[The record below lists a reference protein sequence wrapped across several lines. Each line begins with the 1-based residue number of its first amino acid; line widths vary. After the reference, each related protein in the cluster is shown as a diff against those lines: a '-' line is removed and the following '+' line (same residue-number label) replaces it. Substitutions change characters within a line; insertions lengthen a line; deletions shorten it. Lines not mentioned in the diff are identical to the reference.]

1 MHRVAS
7 KTIKREPR
15 QARYVPAVA
24 VSVIEKS
31 VGSVDDESFGVE
43 GRTLG
48 LDADGVLSCWDCL

>member
-24 VSVIEKS
+24 VSVIEKP

-43 GRTLG
+43 GRAL
-48 LDADGVLSCWDCL
+48 